1 MLALVGETPE
11 QRTGGG
17 EVPDQRRIGN
27 SQCPTAPEIT
37 IPPHLFRTL
46 LIGRLQLPRQFT
58 AAACQDARVLWTSW
72 LFMHTDRQGTATS
85 RTHRAHERH
94 RSIPGSR
101 HLQILAQKS
110 AMPQQKTDLEH
121 LVQIELVN
129 RFTITVVLQ
138 SRSNRRCSWS
148 LVSLFTL
155 SQRHLDEH
163 TRTLKHLKWVE
174 RR

>member
-1 MLALVGETPE
+1 M
-11 QRTGGG
+11 
-17 EVPDQRRIGN
+17 PDQRRTGN

-46 LIGRLQLPRQFT
+46 LIETDSLANSRQ
-58 AAACQDARVLWTSW
+58 QRARTLGSFGH
-72 LFMHTDRQGTATS
+72 LGPPPGFAHTDRQGTATS

-94 RSIPGSR
+94 RSSPGSR
-101 HLQILAQKS
+101 HIQIVAQKS
-110 AMPQQKTDLEH
+110 AMLQQKTDLEH

-129 RFTITVVLQ
+129 RLPTTHDKITLQ

-155 SQRHLDEH
+155 RRRHFDEN
-163 TRTLKHLKWVE
+163 TRTLKRLKWVE